1 MHGIILAGGS
11 GSRLWPLSRE
21 LYPKQLLKLNSNK
34 SLLEKTYERLM
45 RIMDIDNILAITN
58 SKHYSNVKMLLSEYT
73 KDIRVLAEPA
83 AKNTAP
89 AIAIATK
96 YLLDFGHD
104 DIILAV
110 PSDHLIEDSK
120 KFAQTIENAK
130 KLAQDG
136 YIVTIGAKPLNA
148 NSGFGY
154 IKIGE
159 KIASDNFSDSES
171 FSQYKVQCFEE
182 KPDIEKAKEYF
193 NNSKYYWNS
202 GIFVFKAS
210 VLMQTLK
217 EVCPLIYDITQKFN
231 FKVQDDIDYMTF
243 NKYPN
248 ISFDYAV
255 LEKASNVA
263 MVEMLCDWSDL
274 GSWDAIYDMNNK
286 DENKNVKIGNVIEK
300 NCENS
305 MLYSSERLLTGVG
318 LKDVII
324 VETPDAVLA
333 CNKNDTQGVK
343 DIFEQLKEVKNDAH
357 RIHTT
362 VYRPWGY
369 YTVLNQGEGYLTKMI
384 CVSRKGQLSLQSH
397 KYRSEHWV
405 VLSGTA
411 RVTLEDKVFMLKA
424 GSSIDI
430 PVRAIHSLAN
440 PYDQELKII
449 EVQKGD
455 KLIEED
461 IIRYKD
467 IYGRIG

>member
-45 RIMDIDNILAITN
+45 GIMDIDNILAITN
-58 SKHYSNVKMLLSEYT
+58 SKHYSNVKMQLSEYT
-73 KDIRVLAEPA
+73 KDVRVLAEPT

-104 DIILAV
+104 DVILVV
-110 PSDHLIEDSK
+110 PSDHLIENSK
-120 KFAQTIENAK
+120 KFRQTVESAK
-130 KLAQDG
+130 KMALEG
-136 YIVTIGAKPLNA
+136 YIVTIGVKPTDA

-154 IKIGE
+154 IKTGE
-159 KIASDNFSDSES
+159 KLNDG
-171 FSQYKVQCFEE
+171 YKVSCFEE
-182 KPDIEKAKEYF
+182 KPDIEKAKKF
-193 NNSKYYWNS
+193 LSDSSYYWNS

-210 VLMQTLK
+210 VLMQALK
-217 EVCPLIYDITQKFN
+217 EYAPLIYDITQKFN
-231 FKVQDDIDYMTF
+231 FKVQDDIEYMTF
-243 NKYPN
+243 NKYPS
-248 ISFDYAV
+248 ISFDYAL
-255 LEKASNVA
+255 LEKAKNIA
-263 MVEMLCDWSDL
+263 MVEMQSDWSDL
-274 GSWDAIYDMNNK
+274 GSWDAIYDMNSK
-286 DENKNVKIGNVIEK
+286 DEDNNVKIGSVIEK
-300 NCENS
+300 NCKNS
-305 MLYSSERLLTGVG
+305 MLYSSERLVAGVG

-333 CNKNDTQGVK
+333 CDKNDSQGVK
-343 DIFEQLKEVKNDAH
+343 EVFEQLKETKNDAH

-384 CVSRKGQLSLQSH
+384 SVSRKGQLSLQSH

-440 PYDQELKII
+440 PYDAELKII